1 MKYVTLFEGD
11 GIGPEITDSV
21 IQIFNHL
28 NIPIT
33 FEKYDIGQTLYEKE
47 GILISQE
54 SIDSIKK
61 NKVALKAPIST
72 PIGKGF
78 RSMNV
83 HLRMMFDLY
92 ANIRPAKS
100 YKQIKSRY
108 SDIDLVVFR
117 ENTED
122 LYIGEEKKINDDEFI
137 AIKKITRKASRRI
150 IKLAFEYAIK
160 NNRKKVTC
168 VHKANILKLTDGL
181 FLEEFNKIK
190 ADYPSIIANDLI
202 VDNTC
207 MQLVLKP
214 ENFDVLVMPNL
225 YGDIISD
232 LTSGLIGGLGLLP
245 SVNMNDEYAIFE
257 AVHGSALDIANK
269 NIANPTAFILSACMM
284 LEHLGFEKE
293 ATTIKEAI
301 ECTFNDLDNCTA
313 DLGGKASTSQYT
325 QNIINNMAKKSIM

>member
-313 DLGGKASTSQYT
+313 DLGGKASTLQYT

>member
-1 MKYVTLFEGD
+1 VKYVTLFEGD
-11 GIGPEITDSV
+11 GIGPEITASV
-21 IQIFNHL
+21 MQIFNHL
-28 NIPIT
+28 NLPII

-47 GILISQE
+47 GILISQK
-54 SIDSIKK
+54 SIDSIRK
-61 NKVALKAPIST
+61 NKVALKAPVST

-78 RSMNV
+78 RSVNV
-83 HLRMMFDLY
+83 QLRIMLDLY

-100 YKQIKSRY
+100 YRQIKSRY

-122 LYIGEEKKINDDEFI
+122 LYIGEERKINDDEFI

-160 NNRKKVTC
+160 NNRKQLTC
-168 VHKANILKLTDGL
+168 VHKANILKMTDGL

-190 ADYPSIIANDLI
+190 EDYPAIISNDLI
-202 VDNTC
+202 VDNAC
-207 MQLVLKP
+207 MQLVMRP

-245 SVNMNDEYAIFE
+245 SVNMNEEYAIFE

-284 LEHLGFEKE
+284 LEHLGFNNE
-293 ATTIKEAI
+293 ATLIKNAI
-301 ECTFNDLDNCTA
+301 NATFNDLDNCTA
-313 DLGGKASTSQYT
+313 DLGGKASTSEFT
-325 QNIINNMAKKSIM
+325 RNIIFNLEKK

>member
-11 GIGPEITDSV
+11 GIGPEITNSV

-28 NIPIT
+28 NIPII
-33 FEKYDIGQTLYEKE
+33 FEKYDIGQILYEKD

-54 SIDSIKK
+54 SIDSLKK
-61 NKVALKAPIST
+61 NKIALKAPIST

-78 RSMNV
+78 RSINV
-83 HLRMMFDLY
+83 QLRIMFDLY

-160 NNRKKVTC
+160 NNRREVTC
-168 VHKANILKLTDGL
+168 VHKANILKMTDGL

-190 ADYPSIIANDLI
+190 EDYPSIISNDLI
-202 VDNTC
+202 VDNAC
-207 MQLVLKP
+207 MQLVMKP
-214 ENFDVLVMPNL
+214 ENYDVLVMPNL

-245 SVNMNDEYAIFE
+245 SVNMNEEYAIFE

-293 ATTIKEAI
+293 AVLIRNAI
-301 ECTFNDLDNCTA
+301 NHTFNDLENCTV
-313 DLGGKASTSQYT
+313 DLGGKASTTQYT
-325 QNIINNMAKKSIM
+325 QNIINNIGKQ